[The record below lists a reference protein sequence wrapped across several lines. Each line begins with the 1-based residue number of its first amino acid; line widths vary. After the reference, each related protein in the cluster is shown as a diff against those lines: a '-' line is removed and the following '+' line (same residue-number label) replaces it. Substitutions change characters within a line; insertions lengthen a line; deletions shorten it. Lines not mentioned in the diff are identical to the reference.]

1 MRSAFLE
8 FFRAAAIE
16 DDLLAITKLGEDDS
30 ERARLK
36 AQIAALESGD
46 PRAII
51 SLAGVNLPDDAEMPS
66 ELLAQLPDSATLAEA
81 ANELRAKLAELAGAN
96 RSEPL
101 AEASPPI
108 GSRGAHRAGSE
119 FPA

>member
-1 MRSAFLE
+1 MKRCR
-8 FFRAAAIE
+8 RASSPEGTPKSLVASLQLSLDRLTDEERHAVRLLGVFQGGAIE

-51 SLAGVNLPDDAEMPS
+51 SLC
-66 ELLAQLPDSATLAEA
+66 
-81 ANELRAKLAELAGAN
+81 
-96 RSEPL
+96 
-101 AEASPPI
+101 
-108 GSRGAHRAGSE
+108 GSKSSR
-119 FPA
+119 